1 MKKFSTFFSII
12 KIPFDFLLTVA
23 AFMSA
28 YQIRLATEISF
39 AKPIDFSNLPTEQ
52 EYFYYSLIAAAAL
65 TFIFA
70 ARRSYS
76 IHHRLNLSQET
87 KELLFNWIIW
97 VMAIITFY
105 FITRT
110 LPFSRLAIFYSWG
123 LTFLFLFGSRLI
135 LKIVQ
140 DIFNLKGIGQTN
152 LLLIGKNQIAKTI
165 SKNLKNNSGYKI
177 IGILENAEELG
188 KIIKQYRIDEIIQT
202 QSDLKSLSDEEI
214 LEFCELNHISYR
226 FTPDLVAVRRTHI
239 KIETLSGIPIISLNP
254 TPLEGWGKVLKRLS
268 DIIGSTLGLILLSPI
283 FLITAIAIK
292 LDSKGPIFFTKL
304 DDGSPA
310 QRIGQKSQKFVCYK
324 FRSMHPNT
332 HNQRY
337 KELKEKNTRNEGP
350 LIKIKQDPR
359 VTRVGKIIR
368 KYSID
373 ELPQLFNVL
382 LGNMSLVGPR
392 PHLPEEVAKYQNH
405 HRFVLTIKPG
415 LTGMA
420 QISGRSDLSFEEEVK
435 LDRYYIE
442 NWSLL
447 LDLKIIF
454 KTISVV
460 LKGHEE

>member
-12 KIPFDFLLTVA
+12 KIPLDFILTVA
-23 AFMSA
+23 AFMCA
-28 YQIRLATEISF
+28 YQIRLITELSF
-39 AKPIDFSNLPTEQ
+39 AKPIDFSQLPTEA
-52 EYFYYSLIAAAAL
+52 EYFRYSLIVAAVLVIISATRRAYA
-65 TFIFA
+65 IH
-70 ARRSYS
+70 RRS
-76 IHHRLNLSQET
+76 NLSQES
-87 KELLFNWIIW
+87 KELIFNWIIW

-105 FITRT
+105 FLTRT
-110 LPFSRLAIFYSWG
+110 LAFSRLAIFYSWG
-123 LTFLFLFGSRLI
+123 LTLIFLFGLRLV
-135 LKIVQ
+135 LKLIQ
-140 DIFNLKGIGQTN
+140 DIFNYNSIGQTN
-152 LLLIGKNQIAKTI
+152 LLIIGKNAITKTI
-165 SKNLKNNSGYKI
+165 QKELANDRAYKI
-177 IGILENAEELG
+177 IGTIETRQELDQAQ
-188 KIIKQYRIDEIIQT
+188 KKHHIDEIIQT
-202 QSDLKSLSDEEI
+202 QSDLPQLSDEEI
-214 LEFCELNHISYR
+214 LEFSELHHINYR

-239 KIETLSGIPIISLNP
+239 KIETLSGIPIISLDP
-254 TPLEGWGKVLKRLS
+254 TPLQGWGKILKRLL
-268 DIIGSTLGLILLSPI
+268 DILGSLFGLIILSPI
-283 FLITAIAIK
+283 FIITAIAIK
-292 LDSKGPIFFTKL
+292 IDSRGPVFFTKL

-310 QRIGQKSQKFVCYK
+310 FRIGQKSQKFVCYK

-337 KELKEKNTRNEGP
+337 RELKDKNTRNEGP

-392 PHLPEEVAKYQNH
+392 PHLPEEVANYQKH

-415 LTGMA
+415 LSGLA

-442 NWSLL
+442 NYSPL

-454 KTISVV
+454 KTITVV